1 MNDFLRQVASQTGT
15 TQLHGQDL
23 ETIQINLGPRCTL
36 ECRHC
41 HIGASPRRDEFMT
54 QDVIESLLQQL
65 PNTACHTVELTGGA
79 PELHP
84 AFQRLVEALLA
95 LSLRV
100 SVRTN
105 LTIHQDPGMEAV
117 APFLRDRRVALTGSL
132 PCYLEA
138 NVDRQRGPGTFV
150 RAIAALRRLNELG
163 YGITPDLPLD
173 LVYNPDGASLP
184 PDQTRLE
191 ESYRQRL
198 RADHGVEFSRLLT
211 ITNMPIGRFRADLR
225 RQGAEERYFAL
236 LKESFNPR
244 TLDRL
249 MCRHQLSI
257 RWDGRLFDC
266 DFNLALNLPVTTDH
280 PDVSTLATTPVTR
293 RIATGDHC
301 LGCTAGAGSSCAG
314 ALAA

>member
-1 MNDFLRQVASQTGT
+1 MNDFLRQVACCTGA

-23 ETIQINLGPRCTL
+23 ETVQINLGPRCTL
-36 ECRHC
+36 ECHHC

-54 QDVIESLLQQL
+54 PQIIDNLLRQL
-65 PNTACHTVELTGGA
+65 PKIDCRTVELTGGA

-84 AFQRLVEALLA
+84 QFRELVDNVRA

-100 SVRTN
+100 AVRSN
-105 LTIHQDPGMEAV
+105 LTIHQDPGMETI
-117 APFLRDRRVALTGSL
+117 APFLAERRVALTGSL
-132 PCYLEA
+132 PCYLEE

-150 RAIAALRRLNELG
+150 RSIAALRRLNGLG
-163 YGITPDLPLD
+163 YGLSPELPLD
-173 LVYNPDGASLP
+173 LVYNPGGASLP

-198 RADHGVEFSRLLT
+198 HAEHGVAFSRLLT

-225 RQGAEERYFAL
+225 RQGNEEGYFAL
-236 LKESFNPR
+236 LKAAFNPR

-249 MCRHQLSI
+249 MCRHQISV

-266 DFNLALNLPVTTDH
+266 DFNLALNLPVNTSH
-280 PDVSTLATTPVTR
+280 PDVSALSATPATR
-293 RIATGDHC
+293 PIATGEHC